1 MFFTPTQFFYL
12 PLRRK
17 KTPLKGRQNFAF
29 IDMTKIYI
37 KFCGFR
43 MIDQLFLN
51 IFRSITITVL
61 QLEFGL

>member
-1 MFFTPTQFFYL
+1 MCFFTGKLEKYFSLTSAQVFSL
-12 PLRRK
+12 
-17 KTPLKGRQNFAF
+17 TS
-29 IDMTKIYI
+29 DTKIYI

-43 MIDQLFLN
+43 MIDQLFLK